1 MAGGFDGK
9 AALITGAGSGMGR
22 AITVRLAAEGAAV
35 LAIDVDAA
43 RLLTQRLKRT
53 PLRRDSA

>member
-43 RLLTQRLKRT
+43 RLLTQTLKRT